1 MYLFDPIRVFML
13 IAALASIARLPGQT
27 AQNVLV
33 VTNDASP
40 LSGEVTRYYQQA
52 RSIPAANVCHVRSET
67 AETVGRPV
75 YLALEQAVTKCLASR
90 PDQIRYIVLTQGVP
104 LQISSTAQAGTINA
118 DGASVDSELALLY
131 ARRQGKTFPTPG
143 QVPNPLF
150 RQRDTPFT
158 QRAFPIY
165 LVTRLAGYSF
175 TEIKAMIDRGKAARN
190 RGRAVIDLRD
200 ESDVEG
206 NNWLRTA
213 ALLLPGDRVVL
224 DESTKVLAGLDDVI
238 AYASWGSNDRARK
251 ERFLHLKWLPGAIAT
266 EFVSTNGRTFARPPD
281 KWNLGTWTNSTG
293 WWVGSPQTL
302 TADYLLEGASGA
314 TGHVNEPFLQMCP
327 RPEVLLPAY
336 LGGRNFAESAYLA
349 IPFLSWMN
357 IVVGDPLMSLAG
369 GR

>member
-1 MYLFDPIRVFML
+1 ML
-13 IAALASIARLPGQT
+13 LTMAAGAAGLWAQT
-27 AQNVLV
+27 AENVLV

-40 LSGEVTRYYQQA
+40 ISGEVARYYQQA
-52 RSIPAANVCHVRSET
+52 RSIPAANICHVRVDP
-67 AETVGRPV
+67 AEIIARIV
-75 YLALEQAVTKCLASR
+75 YVALEQAVAKCLAR
-90 PDQIRYIVLTQGVP
+90 LPDHIRYLVVTQGVP
-104 LQISSTAQAGTINA
+104 LQISSTAQSGTMNA

-131 ARRQGKTFPTPG
+131 ARRQGKTLPTAG
-143 QVPNPLF
+143 QVANPFF

-165 LVTRLAGYSF
+165 LVTRLAGYGF
-175 TEIKAMIDRGKAARN
+175 PEIKAMIDRGKAARN
-190 RGRAVIDLRD
+190 RGRAVIDLND

-281 KWNLGTWTNSTG
+281 KWNLGTWTNSTS
-293 WWVGSPQTL
+293 WWVGSPQSMS
-302 TADYLLEGASGA
+302 ADYLLEGASGA